1 MTLPSEKL
9 KLEKLPLPSLP
20 PPLKSILVGE
30 GAEGE
35 GFGERKLENSP
46 SPKIEAIVSE
56 QLLLP

>member
-9 KLEKLPLPSLP
+9 KLEKLPLPPL